1 MKFLLDYLASGFLNM
16 FELEQ
21 QCNDKTSNQSKQRH
35 QKTNFSQ
42 SPEFH
47 AKPNIGGRSSRL
59 VLGDYRL
66 LHCCVCT
73 RHPLLRPL
81 TTTFCC
87 KKQNN
92 FFREKKPLCQKFLLW
107 FWGTLLI
114 IVSQKIL
121 ASQGAHEPKW
131 SEDD

>member
-92 FFREKKPLCQKFLLW
+92 FFREKKPLCQKFSFVVLGNSSHYCIPENPSLSRSSR
-107 FWGTLLI
+107 TQ
-114 IVSQKIL
+114 VV
-121 ASQGAHEPKW
+121 
-131 SEDD
+131 

>member
-1 MKFLLDYLASGFLNM
+1 MRKTYTYRKMKFLLDYLASGFLNM

-87 KKQNN
+87 KNKIT
-92 FFREKKPLCQKFLLW
+92 FLEKKNLFAKSFFCGFGELFSLLYPRK
-107 FWGTLLI
+107 
-114 IVSQKIL
+114 S
-121 ASQGAHEPKW
+121 
-131 SEDD
+131 

>member
-21 QCNDKTSNQSKQRH
+21 QCNNKTSNQSKQRH

-87 KKQNN
+87 KNKIT
-92 FFREKKPLCQKFLLW
+92 FLEKKKNLFAKSFFCGFGELFSLLYPRK
-107 FWGTLLI
+107 
-114 IVSQKIL
+114 S
-121 ASQGAHEPKW
+121 
-131 SEDD
+131 